1 MVPLSW
7 LRWLGHR
14 RFIRFGIRDRL
25 IRLFA
30 APEDMTGQEFDTG
43 FHGFRYRGDLGS
55 FVDWNV
61 YFYGAYEQGI
71 LNLLARAADLAG
83 PQAVFLDVGANVG
96 QHSLFMS
103 RHSARVHAFEP
114 WPPARRRLESLMAAN
129 AVSSVRVHAFGLG
142 DGDAE
147 LPFYAPAGPN
157 LGTGS
162 FQAGINDNLPSD
174 SLLMRRGDAVVAELG
189 LTRLDVIKIDTEGFE
204 VRVLDGLR
212 DSLARFQPV
221 VVVELSLALRESR
234 AIASLFPQGWTLLMA
249 DTHPESHVLR
259 PYDPKGLDLVT
270 VVAGPADKIRRLR
283 DPA

>member
-30 APEDMTGQEFDTG
+30 APESMTGRQFETG
-43 FHGFRYRGDLGS
+43 FYGFRYRGELGS

-71 LNLLARAADLAG
+71 LNLLAQAAALAG
-83 PQAVFLDVGANVG
+83 PQTVFLDVGANVG

-103 RHSARVHAFEP
+103 RHCAQVHAFEP
-114 WPPARRRLESLMAAN
+114 WLPARLRLESLMAAN
-129 AVSSVRVHAFGLG
+129 AVPSVHVHAFALG
-142 DGDAE
+142 DCDAE
-147 LPFYAPAGPN
+147 LPFYSPAGAN

-162 FQAGINDNLPSD
+162 FQAGVNNNVPSD
-174 SLLMRRGDAVVAELG
+174 TLLLRRGDDVVADLG
-189 LTRLDVIKIDTEGFE
+189 LTQLDVIKIDTEGFE
-204 VRVLDGLR
+204 TQVLDGLQA
-212 DSLARFQPV
+212 SLARFQPV

-234 AIASLFPQGWTLLMA
+234 AVSSLFPDGWTLLMA
-249 DTHPESHVLR
+249 DSHPERQTLR
-259 PYDPKGLDLVT
+259 PYDPQGLDLVT
-270 VVAGPADKIRRLR
+270 VVAGPADKMQRLR
-283 DPA
+283 DRS